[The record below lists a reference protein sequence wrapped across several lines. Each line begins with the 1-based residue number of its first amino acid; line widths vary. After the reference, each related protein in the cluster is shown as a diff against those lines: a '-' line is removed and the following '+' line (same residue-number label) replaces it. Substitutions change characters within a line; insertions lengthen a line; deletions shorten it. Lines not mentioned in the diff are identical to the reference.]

1 MIVADYGTMR
11 EVGTMR
17 TGRHLRLAMLGLSVV
32 LLAGCS
38 SQRNGFS
45 GGGGAVTPPIDA
57 TRPSET
63 ETATFALG

>member
-1 MIVADYGTMR
+1 MVLADYGTTR
-11 EVGTMR
+11 EVGAMR
-17 TGRHLRLAMLGLSVV
+17 TSPHLQLAMLGLSVV

-45 GGGGAVTPPIDA
+45 GGGGAMIPPIDA
-57 TRPSET
+57 ARPTET